1 MKKAK
6 RFLTGLLSAVLALSL
21 CAMPA
26 MAEGGT
32 ITSTIDTNRTG
43 SLTINKYEG
52 NEAKEDNLLD
62 GVTFTAYK
70 VADIVQSTTEAGTTD
85 VKMQPV
91 EALTN
96 IKPDIQITSETK
108 YDDIKDT
115 VEKALAKDA
124 DPKLV
129 AAGTAVTGESLDAS
143 GNKIK
148 GQAKFTNLGVGV
160 YLIVETDAPSQIV
173 NKTANFLVSIPMANE
188 DGTGWNYNIVANP
201 KNAAVYGGISL
212 KKYGKNYTPDGNSS
226 EAPLEGAKF
235 YLQRKEGDEWV
246 TVTAPTVSNGNGTV
260 DAETGL
266 LTTNRDGMINI
277 TDLAPGTYR
286 FIEYSA
292 PQGYIMD
299 GQAAYEFTI
308 NNNQTVTIDDAY
320 KDTLENTIK
329 VVNEKPS
336 MEKQVKTGVD
346 AENKDVYGKATDA
359 SVGDV
364 VTWKVTAAV
373 PSNVNKLAKYILT
386 DNMSEALT
394 WESETEANLTIETKP
409 NVELVKGTDY
419 TLTVPVNGTAGGTW
433 TIEFTTEGKDK
444 LAASKVTSIS
454 VTFNTKLNSNATVN
468 NKGNLN
474 DAGLTYSNGF
484 TSDDEKYPDQPEPK
498 DEVIKNEA
506 SVYTFGMNVEKV
518 DGKDSNVKLQGAEFD
533 LYLYNGS
540 ETNPTEAELK
550 NNGVKVGHYTTDE
563 NGKIHVSGLKNGTYY
578 LVETKAPTYS
588 VVENGETKTYSYNL
602 LKEPVKV
609 VVAVEYVVKE
619 TTTITTDENGNVTT
633 NKSVDSEKYVGG
645 ENNSG
650 NYKVIIKNNKGFNLP
665 TTGGFGTLLFSGI
678 GVLLVVAGVG
688 VLLSLKKKN
697 RA

>member
-6 RFLTGLLSAVLALSL
+6 RFLTGLLSAALALSL

-26 MAEGGT
+26 MAAEGDGT
-32 ITSTIDTNRTG
+32 ITSTINTAQKG

-52 NEAKEDNLLD
+52 DKEDKDKLLN

-70 VADIVQSTTEAGTTD
+70 VADIVQSPDATGTTTD

-91 EALTN
+91 EALTK
-96 IKPDIQITSETK
+96 IKSDIQITSETK

-115 VEKALAKDA
+115 VDAALAEDA
-124 DPKLV
+124 TPKLT
-129 AAGTAVTGESLDAS
+129 AFATATTGANGT
-143 GNKIK
+143 N
-148 GQAKFTNLGVGV
+148 GQAVFSGMPVGV

-173 NKTANFLVSIPMANE
+173 NKTANFLVSIPMVNANG
-188 DGTGWNYNIVANP
+188 DGWNYDIVANP

-212 KKYGKNYTPDGNSS
+212 KKYGKNYNPDGSS
-226 EAPLEGAKF
+226 TEAPLGGAKF
-235 YLQRKEGDEWV
+235 YLQRKEGNEWV

-266 LTTNRDGMINI
+266 LTTNNDGMINI

-308 NNNQTVTIDDAY
+308 NDNQTVTISDAY
-320 KDTLENTIK
+320 KDTLPDTIK

-386 DNMSEALT
+386 DTMSSALT
-394 WESETEANLTIETKP
+394 WESETEANLTIETNP
-409 NVELVKGTDY
+409 HVDLAEGTDY
-419 TLTVPVNGTAGGTW
+419 TLTVPEDGKEGGTW
-433 TIEFTTEGKDK
+433 TIEFTTAGKEK
-444 LAASKVTSIS
+444 LAANNVTSIS
-454 VTFNTKLNSNATVN
+454 VTFNTRLNKNATVN
-468 NKGNLN
+468 KEGNLN
-474 DAGLTYSNGF
+474 DASLTYSNGF
-484 TSDDEKYPDQPEPK
+484 KSNDEEYPTQPDPK

-506 SVYTFGMNVEKV
+506 SVYTFGMNIEKV
-518 DGKDSNVKLQGAEFD
+518 DGKDSRGKLQGAEFD

-550 NNGVKVGHYTTDE
+550 NNGVKVGHYTTDVYGE
-563 NGKIHVSGLKNGTYY
+563 IHVSGLKNGTYY
-578 LVETKAPTYS
+578 LVETKAPTYN

-609 VVAVEYVVKE
+609 VVNVQYEVDTK
-619 TTTITTDENGNVTT
+619 TTITTDANGNVTT
-633 NKSVDSEKYVGG
+633 NKIENKKYVGG
-645 ENNSG
+645 ENDSG

>member
-32 ITSTIDTNRTG
+32 ITSTIDTNKSG

-52 NEAKEDNLLD
+52 NEQNPDKLLD

-70 VADIVQSTTEAGTTD
+70 VADIVQSTEAGTTD

-91 EALTN
+91 EALTS

-108 YDDIKDT
+108 YDNIKDT
-115 VEKALAKDA
+115 VDAALAVDA
-124 DPKLV
+124 DPKL
-129 AAGTAVTGESLDAS
+129 TAFATATTGDN
-143 GNKIK
+143 GIK
-148 GQAKFTNLGVGV
+148 GQAVFSEMPVGV
-160 YLIVETDAPSQIV
+160 YLIVETGAPSQIV

-201 KNAAVYGGISL
+201 KNTAVYGGISL
-212 KKYGKNYTPDGNSS
+212 KKYGKNYNPDGSS
-226 EAPLEGAKF
+226 TEVPLEGAKF

-246 TVTAPTVSNGNGTV
+246 TVTAPTVSADNGSV
-260 DAETGL
+260 DASGL
-266 LTTNRDGMINI
+266 LTTSKQGMINI

-308 NNNQTVTIDDAY
+308 NDDQTVTISDAY
-320 KDTLENTIK
+320 KDTTLNDTIK

-346 AENKDVYGKATDA
+346 TYGKATDA

-386 DNMSEALT
+386 DTMSNALT
-394 WESETEANLTIETKP
+394 WESVEKANLTIETNP
-409 NVELVKGTDY
+409 NVELVKDTDY
-419 TLTVPVNGTAGGTW
+419 TLTVPADGAEGGTW
-433 TIEFTTEGKDK
+433 TIEFTPAGKDK
-444 LAASKVTSIS
+444 LAANKVTSIS
-454 VTFNTKLNSNATVN
+454 VTFNTKLNSKATVN

-484 TSDDEKYPDQPEPK
+484 KSTDEKYPDQPDPK

-506 SVYTFGMNVEKV
+506 SVYTFGMNIEKV
-518 DGKDSNVKLQGAEFD
+518 DGKDSRGKLQGAEFD

-540 ETNPTEAELK
+540 ETNPTEAELET
-550 NNGVKVGHYTTDE
+550 NGVKVGHYTTDVYGE
-563 NGKIHVSGLKNGTYY
+563 IHVSGLKNGTYY
-578 LVETKAPTYS
+578 LVETKAPTYN
-588 VVENGETKTYSYNL
+588 VEENGKTKTYSYNL

-609 VVAVEYVVKE
+609 VVTVEYEVKE
-619 TTTITTDENGNVTT
+619 TTTITTDANGNVTT
-633 NKSVDSEKYVGG
+633 NKIESKRYVGG
-645 ENNSG
+645 ENDSG

>member
-6 RFLTGLLSAVLALSL
+6 RFLTGLLSAALALSL

-52 NEAKEDNLLD
+52 NEQDPDKLLD

-91 EALTN
+91 EALTT
-96 IKPDIQITSETK
+96 IDPDIQITSETK
-108 YDDIKDT
+108 YDNIRDT
-115 VEKALAKDA
+115 VDAALADGA
-124 DPKLV
+124 DPKLT
-129 AAGTAVTGESLDAS
+129 AFATATTGDNGT
-143 GNKIK
+143 K
-148 GQAKFTNLGVGV
+148 GQAVFNEMPVGV

-212 KKYGKNYTPDGNSS
+212 KKYGKNYNPDGSS
-226 EAPLEGAKF
+226 TEAPLGGAKF
-235 YLQRKEGDEWV
+235 YLQRKEGNEWV

-266 LTTNRDGMINI
+266 LTTNNDGMINI

-308 NNNQTVTIDDAY
+308 NNDQTVTISDAY

-386 DNMSEALT
+386 DNMSKALT
-394 WESETEANLTIETKP
+394 WESVEKANLTIETNP
-409 NVELVKGTDY
+409 HVVLEDTDY
-419 TLTVPVNGTAGGTW
+419 TLTVPADGAEGGTW
-433 TIEFTTEGKDK
+433 TIEFTAAGKDK
-444 LAASKVTSIS
+444 LAANNVTSIS

-484 TSDDEKYPDQPEPK
+484 KSNDEKYPDQPEPK

-506 SVYTFGMNVEKV
+506 SVYTFGMNIEKV
-518 DGKDSNVKLQGAEFD
+518 DGKDSRGKLQGAEFD

-550 NNGVKVGHYTTDE
+550 NSGKLVGHYTTNE
-563 NGKIHVSGLKNGTYY
+563 YGEIHVSGLENGTYY
-578 LVETKAPTYS
+578 LVETKAPTYN

-609 VVAVEYVVKE
+609 VVAVEYEVKE

-633 NKSVDSEKYVGG
+633 NKIESKKYIGG
-645 ENNSG
+645 EDNSG

-697 RA
+697 RT

>member
-6 RFLTGLLSAVLALSL
+6 RFLTGLLSAALALSL

-26 MAEGGT
+26 MAADNGET
-32 ITSTIDTNRTG
+32 ITSTINTAQKG

-52 NEAKEDNLLD
+52 DKQDPEKLLD

-70 VADIVQSTTEAGTTD
+70 VADIVQSTEAGTTD

-91 EALTN
+91 EALTK
-96 IKPDIQITSETK
+96 IKSDIQITSETK

-115 VEKALAKDA
+115 VDAALAEDA
-124 DPKLV
+124 NPKL
-129 AAGTAVTGESLDAS
+129 TAFATATTGDN
-143 GNKIK
+143 GIT
-148 GQAKFTNLGVGV
+148 GQAVFSEMPVGV
-160 YLIVETDAPSQIV
+160 YLIVETGAPSQIV
-173 NKTANFLVSIPMANE
+173 NKTANFLVSIPMAKE
-188 DGTGWNYNIVANP
+188 DGTGWNYDIVANP

-212 KKYGKNYTPDGNSS
+212 KKYGKNYNPDGTFS
-226 EAPLEGAKF
+226 EVALSGATF
-235 YLQRKEGDEWV
+235 YLQRKEGDDWV
-246 TVTAPTVSNGNGTV
+246 TVTAPTVSDSNGSV
-260 DAETGL
+260 DASGL
-266 LTTNRDGMINI
+266 LTTSANGMINI

-299 GQAAYEFTI
+299 GQAAYVFTI
-308 NNNQTVTIDDAY
+308 NDNQTVTISDAY
-320 KDTLENTIK
+320 KDNTLPDTIK

-386 DNMSEALT
+386 DTMSKALT
-394 WESETEANLTIETKP
+394 WESVEKANLTIETNP
-409 NVELVKGTDY
+409 HVVLEDTDY
-419 TLTVPVNGTAGGTW
+419 TLTVPADGAEGGTW
-433 TIEFTTEGKDK
+433 TIEFTAAGKDK
-444 LAASKVTSIS
+444 LAANNVTSIS

-468 NKGNLN
+468 NTGNLN

-484 TSDDEKYPDQPEPK
+484 KSDDAKYPEQPEPK
-498 DEVIKNEA
+498 DEVIKNQA
-506 SVYTFGMNVEKV
+506 SVYTFGMKVEKV
-518 DGKDSNVKLQGAEFD
+518 DGKNSSIKLQGAEFD

-588 VVENGETKTYSYNL
+588 VTENGETKTYSYNL

-609 VVAVEYVVKE
+609 VVAVQYEVTT
-619 TTTITTDENGNVTT
+619 TTTITTGANGNVTT
-633 NKSVDSEKYVGG
+633 NKIVSEKYVGG
-645 ENNSG
+645 EDDSG

>member
-6 RFLTGLLSAVLALSL
+6 RFLTGLLSAALALSL

-26 MAEGGT
+26 MAADNGET
-32 ITSTIDTNRTG
+32 ITSTINTAQKG

-52 NEAKEDNLLD
+52 DKQDPEKLLD

-70 VADIVQSTTEAGTTD
+70 VADIVQSTEAGTTD

-91 EALTN
+91 EALTK
-96 IKPDIQITSETK
+96 IKSDIQITSETK

-115 VEKALAKDA
+115 VDAALAEDA
-124 DPKLV
+124 NPKL
-129 AAGTAVTGESLDAS
+129 TAFATATTGDN
-143 GNKIK
+143 GIT
-148 GQAKFTNLGVGV
+148 GQAVFSEMPVGV
-160 YLIVETDAPSQIV
+160 YLIVETGAPSQIV
-173 NKTANFLVSIPMANE
+173 NKTANFLVSIPMAKE
-188 DGTGWNYNIVANP
+188 DGTGWNYDIVANP

-212 KKYGKNYTPDGNSS
+212 KKYGKNYNPDGTFS
-226 EAPLEGAKF
+226 EVALSGATF
-235 YLQRKEGDEWV
+235 YLQRKEGDDWV
-246 TVTAPTVSNGNGTV
+246 TVTAPTVSDSNGSV
-260 DAETGL
+260 DASGL
-266 LTTNRDGMINI
+266 LTTSANGMINI

-299 GQAAYEFTI
+299 GQAAYVFTI
-308 NNNQTVTIDDAY
+308 NDNQTVTISDAY
-320 KDTLENTIK
+320 KDNTLPDTIK

-386 DNMSEALT
+386 DTMSKALT
-394 WESETEANLTIETKP
+394 WESVEKANLTIETNP
-409 NVELVKGTDY
+409 HVVLEDTDY
-419 TLTVPVNGTAGGTW
+419 TLTVPADGAEGGTW
-433 TIEFTTEGKDK
+433 TIEFTAAGKDK
-444 LAASKVTSIS
+444 LAANNVTSIS

-468 NKGNLN
+468 NTGNLN

-484 TSDDEKYPDQPEPK
+484 KSDDAKYPEQPEPK
-498 DEVIKNEA
+498 DEVIKNQA
-506 SVYTFGMNVEKV
+506 SVYTFGMKVEKV
-518 DGKDSNVKLQGAEFD
+518 DGKNSSIKLQGAEFD

-588 VVENGETKTYSYNL
+588 VTENGETKTYSYNL

-609 VVAVEYVVKE
+609 VVAVQYEVTT
-619 TTTITTDENGNVTT
+619 TTTITTGANGNVTT
-633 NKSVDSEKYVGG
+633 NKIVSEKYVGG
-645 ENNSG
+645 EDDSG
-650 NYKVIIKNNKGFNLP
+650 NYKVIIKNNKGFDLP

-697 RA
+697 RT

>member
-6 RFLTGLLSAVLALSL
+6 RFLTGLLSAALALSL

-52 NEAKEDNLLD
+52 DKAEEDKLLD

-70 VADIVQSTTEAGTTD
+70 VADIVQPTEAGTTD

-91 EALTN
+91 EALTT
-96 IKPDIQITSETK
+96 IDPDIKITSGTK

-115 VEKALAKDA
+115 VDAALADNA
-124 DPKLV
+124 DPKL
-129 AAGTAVTGESLDAS
+129 TAFATATTGANDV
-143 GNKIK
+143 K
-148 GQAKFTNLGVGV
+148 GQAVFSEMPVGV
-160 YLIVETDAPSQIV
+160 YLIVETGAPSQIV
-173 NKTANFLVSIPMANE
+173 NKTANFLVSIPMVNANG
-188 DGTGWNYNIVANP
+188 DGWNYDIVANP

-212 KKYGKNYTPDGNSS
+212 KKYGKNYNPDGSS
-226 EAPLEGAKF
+226 TEAPLGGAKF
-235 YLQRKEGDEWV
+235 YLQRKEGNEWV

-266 LTTNRDGMINI
+266 LTTNNDGMINI

-308 NNNQTVTIDDAY
+308 ENDKRVTINDAY
-320 KDTLENTIK
+320 KDDTLKDTIK

-386 DNMSEALT
+386 DNMSKALT
-394 WESETEANLTIETKP
+394 WESVEKANLTIETNP
-409 NVELVKGTDY
+409 HVDLVENTDY
-419 TLTVPVNGTAGGTW
+419 TLTVPAKGAEGGTW
-433 TIEFTTEGKDK
+433 TIEFTTAGKDK
-444 LAASKVTSIS
+444 LATNNVTSIS

-484 TSDDEKYPDQPEPK
+484 NSTDDKYPDQPEPK

-506 SVYTFGMNVEKV
+506 SVYTFGMNIEKV
-518 DGKDSNVKLQGAEFD
+518 DGKDSRGKLQGAEFD

-550 NNGVKVGHYTTDE
+550 NNGVKVGHYTTDVYGE
-563 NGKIHVSGLKNGTYY
+563 IHVSGLKNGTYY
-578 LVETKAPTYS
+578 LVETKAPTYN

-609 VVAVEYVVKE
+609 DVAVQYEVI
-619 TTTITTDENGNVTT
+619 TTTTTTTDENGNVTT
-633 NKSVDSEKYVGG
+633 NKIESKKYLGG

>member
-6 RFLTGLLSAVLALSL
+6 RFLTGLLSAALALSL

-32 ITSTIDTNRTG
+32 ITSTIDMNRTG

-52 NEAKEDNLLD
+52 DKAEEDKLLD

-70 VADIVQSTTEAGTTD
+70 VADIVQPTEAGTTD

-96 IKPDIQITSETK
+96 IKSDIQITSGTK
-108 YDDIKDT
+108 YDDNKDT
-115 VEKALAKDA
+115 VDAALADNA
-124 DPKLV
+124 DPKL
-129 AAGTAVTGESLDAS
+129 TAFATATTGANDV
-143 GNKIK
+143 K
-148 GQAKFTNLGVGV
+148 GQAVFSEMPVGV

-173 NKTANFLVSIPMANE
+173 NKTANFLVSIPMTNK
-188 DGTGWNYNIVANP
+188 DGTGWDYDIKVYP

-212 KKYGKNYTPDGNSS
+212 KKYGKNYNADGTSTEVALS
-226 EAPLEGAKF
+226 GATF
-235 YLQRKEGDEWV
+235 YLQRKDGDNWV

-260 DAETGL
+260 DKNGL
-266 LTTNRDGMINI
+266 LTTNADGMINI
-277 TDLAPGTYR
+277 KDLAPGTYR

-329 VVNEKPS
+329 VVNEKPNV
-336 MEKQVKTGVD
+336 EKQVKTGVD
-346 AENKDVYGKATDA
+346 AYGKATDA

-386 DNMSEALT
+386 DNMSKALT
-394 WESETEANLTIETKP
+394 WESEAKANLTIATNP
-409 NVELVKGTDY
+409 NVDLVKGTDY
-419 TLTVPVNGTAGGTW
+419 TLTVPVDGTEGGTW
-433 TIEFTTEGKDK
+433 TIEFTTAGKEK
-444 LAASKVTSIS
+444 LAANNVTSIS
-454 VTFNTKLNSNATVN
+454 VTFNTKLNDKATVN
-468 NKGNLN
+468 KTGNLN

-484 TSDDEKYPDQPEPK
+484 KSDKEGYPEQPEPK

-506 SVYTFGMNVEKV
+506 SVYTFGMNIEKV
-518 DGKDSNVKLQGAEFD
+518 DGKDSSVKLPGAEFD

-550 NNGVKVGHYTTDE
+550 NNGVKVGHYTTGDTGE
-563 NGKIHVSGLKNGTYY
+563 INVSGLKNGTYY
-578 LVETKAPTYS
+578 LVETKAPTYN

-609 VVAVEYVVKE
+609 VVAVEYEVTT

-633 NKSVDSEKYVGG
+633 NKIESKKYLGG

>member
-6 RFLTGLLSAVLALSL
+6 RFLTGLLSAALALSL

-52 NEAKEDNLLD
+52 DKAEDDKLLD

-70 VADIVQSTTEAGTTD
+70 VADIMQSTVAGTTD

-129 AAGTAVTGESLDAS
+129 VAGTAVTGESLDAS

-173 NKTANFLVSIPMANE
+173 NKTANFLVSIPMANA
-188 DGTGWNYNIVANP
+188 DGTGWNYDIVANP

-308 NNNQTVTIDDAY
+308 NNDQTVTISDAY

-346 AENKDVYGKATDA
+346 AYGKATDA

-386 DNMSEALT
+386 DTMSSALT
-394 WESETEANLTIETKP
+394 WESKEKANLTIETNP
-409 NVELVKGTDY
+409 NVVLEDTDY
-419 TLTVPVNGTAGGTW
+419 TLTVPADGAEGGTW
-433 TIEFTTEGKDK
+433 TIEFTTAGKDK
-444 LAASKVTSIS
+444 LAANKVTSIS

-484 TSDDEKYPDQPEPK
+484 KSTDDKYPTQPDPK

-506 SVYTFGMNVEKV
+506 SVYTFGMNIEKV
-518 DGKDSNVKLQGAEFD
+518 DGKDSRGKLQGAEFD

-550 NNGVKVGHYTTDE
+550 TNGVKVGHYTTNE
-563 NGKIHVSGLKNGTYY
+563 YGEIHVSGLKNGTYY
-578 LVETKAPTYS
+578 LVETKAPTYN

-609 VVAVEYVVKE
+609 VVAVEYEVTT
-619 TTTITTDENGNVTT
+619 TTTITTDPNGNVTT
-633 NKSVDSEKYVGG
+633 NKIESKKYLGG
-645 ENNSG
+645 ENDSG

>member
-6 RFLTGLLSAVLALSL
+6 HFLTGLLSAALALSL

-32 ITSTIDTNRTG
+32 ITSTIDMNRTG

-52 NEAKEDNLLD
+52 DKAEEDKLLD

-70 VADIVQSTTEAGTTD
+70 VADIVQPTEAGTTG
-85 VKMQPV
+85 VEMQPV
-91 EALTN
+91 EALTAIDSN
-96 IKPDIQITSETK
+96 IKITSETK
-108 YDDIKDT
+108 YGDIEKT
-115 VEKALAKDA
+115 VEKALADDA
-124 DPKLV
+124 NPKLT
-129 AAGTAVTGESLDAS
+129 AFASATTGKNGT
-143 GNKIK
+143 K
-148 GQAKFTNLGVGV
+148 GQAVFSKMPVGV

-173 NKTANFLVSIPMANE
+173 NKTANFLVSIPMANA
-188 DGTGWNYNIVANP
+188 DGTGWNYDIVANP
-201 KNAAVYGGISL
+201 KNAAVYGGINL
-212 KKYGKNYTPDGNSS
+212 KKYGKNYNPDGTSTEVALS
-226 EAPLEGAKF
+226 GAKF
-235 YLQRKEGDEWV
+235 YLQRKNGDKWE
-246 TVTAPTVSNGNGTV
+246 TVTAPTVSNGNGSV
-260 DAETGL
+260 DESGL
-266 LTTNRDGMINI
+266 LTTSDSGMINI

-286 FIEYSA
+286 FIEHSA

-308 NNNQTVTIDDAY
+308 NNDQTVTIGDAY

-346 AENKDVYGKATDA
+346 AYGKATDA

-386 DNMSEALT
+386 DNMSKALT
-394 WESETEANLTIETKP
+394 WESEAKANLTIATNP
-409 NVELVKGTDY
+409 NVDLVKGTDY
-419 TLTVPVNGTAGGTW
+419 TLTVPVDGTEGGTW
-433 TIEFTTEGKDK
+433 TIEFTTAGKNK

-454 VTFNTKLNSNATVN
+454 VTFNTRLNKNATVN

-474 DAGLTYSNGF
+474 DASLTYSNGF
-484 TSDDEKYPDQPEPK
+484 KSDKEGYPAQPDPK
-498 DEVIKNEA
+498 DEVIKDEA
-506 SVYTFGMNVEKV
+506 SVYTFGMNVVKV
-518 DGKDSNVKLQGAEFD
+518 DGKDSSIKLQGAEFD
-533 LYLYNGS
+533 LYLYKGS
-540 ETNPTEAELK
+540 EENPTEADLK
-550 NNGVKVGHYTTDE
+550 NPDKAVKVGHFTTKE
-563 NGKIHVSGLKNGTYY
+563 NGEINVSGLKNGTYY
-578 LVETKAPTYS
+578 LVETKAPTYN

-609 VVAVEYVVKE
+609 VVAVEYEVTT

-633 NKSVDSEKYVGG
+633 NKIESKKYLGG

>member
-6 RFLTGLLSAVLALSL
+6 RFLTGLLSAALALSL

-26 MAEGGT
+26 MAADNGET
-32 ITSTIDTNRTG
+32 ITSTINTAQKG

-52 NEAKEDNLLD
+52 DKQDPEKLLD

-70 VADIVQSTTEAGTTD
+70 VADIVQSTEAGTTD

-91 EALTN
+91 EALTK
-96 IKPDIQITSETK
+96 IKSDIQITSETK

-115 VEKALAKDA
+115 VDAALAEDA
-124 DPKLV
+124 NPKL
-129 AAGTAVTGESLDAS
+129 TAFATATTGDN
-143 GNKIK
+143 GIT
-148 GQAKFTNLGVGV
+148 GQAVFSEMPVGV
-160 YLIVETDAPSQIV
+160 YLIVETGAPSQIV
-173 NKTANFLVSIPMANE
+173 NKTANFLVSIPMAKE
-188 DGTGWNYNIVANP
+188 DGTGWNYDIVANP

-212 KKYGKNYTPDGNSS
+212 KKYGKNYNPDGSS
-226 EAPLEGAKF
+226 TEAPLGGAKF
-235 YLQRKEGDEWV
+235 YLQRKEGNEWV

-266 LTTNRDGMINI
+266 LTTNNDGMINI

-286 FIEYSA
+286 FIEHSA

-308 NNNQTVTIDDAY
+308 NNDQTVTISDAY
-320 KDTLENTIK
+320 KDTLANTIK
-329 VVNEKPS
+329 VVNEKPN

-386 DNMSEALT
+386 DNMSNALT
-394 WESETEANLTIETKP
+394 WESETEANLTIETNP
-409 NVELVKGTDY
+409 NVKLEKGTDY
-419 TLTVPVNGTAGGTW
+419 TLTVPADGTEGGTW
-433 TIEFTTEGKDK
+433 TIEFTTAGKEK
-444 LAASKVTSIS
+444 LAANKVTSIS
-454 VTFNTKLNSNATVN
+454 VTFNTTLNKNATVN

-474 DAGLTYSNGF
+474 DASLTYSNGF
-484 TSDDEKYPDQPEPK
+484 KSNDEEYPTQPDPK

-506 SVYTFGMNVEKV
+506 SVYTFGMNIEKV
-518 DGKDSNVKLQGAEFD
+518 DGKDSRGKLQGAEFD

-550 NNGVKVGHYTTDE
+550 NNGVKVGHYTTDVYGE
-563 NGKIHVSGLKNGTYY
+563 IHVSGLKNGTYY
-578 LVETKAPTYS
+578 LVETKAPTYN

-609 VVAVEYVVKE
+609 DVAVQYEVIT

-633 NKSVDSEKYVGG
+633 NKIESKKYLGG

-697 RA
+697 RT

>member
-6 RFLTGLLSAVLALSL
+6 RFLTGLLSAALALSL

-52 NEAKEDNLLD
+52 NAVDEDKLLD

-70 VADIVQSTTEAGTTD
+70 VANIVQSTEAGTTD

-91 EALTN
+91 EALTS

-108 YDDIKDT
+108 YDEIQDT
-115 VEKALAKDA
+115 VEQALADDA
-124 DPKLV
+124 DPKLT
-129 AAGTAVTGESLDAS
+129 AFATATTGANGT
-143 GNKIK
+143 K
-148 GQAKFTNLGVGV
+148 GQAVFSGMPVGV

-212 KKYGKNYTPDGNSS
+212 KKYGKNYNPDGSYT
-226 EAPLEGAKF
+226 EAPLGGAKF
-235 YLQRKEGDEWV
+235 YLQRKEGNEWV

-266 LTTNRDGMINI
+266 LTTNNDGMINI

-286 FIEYSA
+286 FIEHSA

-308 NNNQTVTIDDAY
+308 NNNQTVTINEAY
-320 KDTLENTIK
+320 KDDKLKDTIK
-329 VVNEKPS
+329 VVNEKPN

-346 AENKDVYGKATDA
+346 AYGKATDA

-386 DNMSEALT
+386 DNMSNALT
-394 WESETEANLTIETKP
+394 WESETEAKLTIETNP
-409 NVELVKGTDY
+409 DVELVKDTDY
-419 TLTVPVNGTAGGTW
+419 TLTVPKDGTEGGTW
-433 TIEFTTEGKDK
+433 TIEFTTAGKEK
-444 LAASKVTSIS
+444 LAANKVISIS
-454 VTFNTKLNSNATVN
+454 VTFNTKLNKNATVN
-468 NKGNLN
+468 DKGNLN

-484 TSDDEKYPDQPEPK
+484 KSNDEGYPTQPDPK

-506 SVYTFGMNVEKV
+506 SVYTFGMNIEKV
-518 DGKDSNVKLQGAEFD
+518 DGKDSRGKLQGAEFD

-550 NNGVKVGHYTTDE
+550 KNGVKVGHYTTDVYGE
-563 NGKIHVSGLKNGTYY
+563 IHVSGLKNGTYY
-578 LVETKAPTYS
+578 LVETKAPTYN

-609 VVAVEYVVKE
+609 VVAVEYEVKE
-619 TTTITTDENGNVTT
+619 TTTITTDPNGNVTT
-633 NKSVDSEKYVGG
+633 NKIESKKYLGG

>member
-6 RFLTGLLSAVLALSL
+6 RFLTGLLSAALALSL

-26 MAEGGT
+26 MAAEGGT

-52 NEAKEDNLLD
+52 DTAEDDKLLD

-70 VADIVQSTTEAGTTD
+70 VANIVQSTVAGTTD
-85 VKMQPV
+85 VKMEPV

-108 YDDIKDT
+108 YDEIKNT
-115 VEKALAKDA
+115 VEKALADGA
-124 DPKLV
+124 DPKLT
-129 AAGTAVTGESLDAS
+129 AFATATTGDNGT
-143 GNKIK
+143 K
-148 GQAKFTNLGVGV
+148 GQAVFSGMPVGV
-160 YLIVETDAPSQIV
+160 YLIVETGAPSQIV
-173 NKTANFLVSIPMANE
+173 NKTANFLVSIPMANA
-188 DGTGWNYNIVANP
+188 DGTGWNYDIVANP

-212 KKYGKNYTPDGNSS
+212 KKYGKNYNPDGSS
-226 EAPLEGAKF
+226 TEVPLEGAQF
-235 YLQRKEGDEWV
+235 YLQRKEGDKWE
-246 TVTAPTVSNGNGTV
+246 TVTAPTVSADNGSV
-260 DAETGL
+260 DAKTGL
-266 LTTNRDGMINI
+266 LTTSKQGMINI

-308 NNNQTVTIDDAY
+308 NDDQTVTISDAY
-320 KDTLENTIK
+320 KDTTLKDTIK

-346 AENKDVYGKATDA
+346 TYGKATDA

-386 DNMSEALT
+386 DTMSEALT
-394 WESETEANLTIETKP
+394 WESVEKANLTIETNP
-409 NVELVKGTDY
+409 HVDLVKDTDY
-419 TLTVPVNGTAGGTW
+419 TLTVPKDGAEGGTW
-433 TIEFTTEGKDK
+433 TIEFTTAGKDK
-444 LAASKVTSIS
+444 LAANKVTSIS

-484 TSDDEKYPDQPEPK
+484 KSTDEKYPDQPEPK

-506 SVYTFGMNVEKV
+506 SVYTFGMNIEKV
-518 DGKDSNVKLQGAEFD
+518 DGKDSRGKLQGAEFD

-550 NNGVKVGHYTTDE
+550 NNGKLVGHYTTDV
-563 NGKIHVSGLKNGTYY
+563 NGQIHVSGLENGTYY
-578 LVETKAPTYS
+578 LVETKAPTYI
-588 VVENGETKTYSYNL
+588 VKENGVTKTYSYNL

-609 VVAVEYVVKE
+609 DVAVEYVVKE
-619 TTTITTDENGNVTT
+619 TTTITTDAHGNVTT
-633 NKSVDSEKYVGG
+633 NKKIESEKYVGG
-645 ENNSG
+645 ENDSG
-650 NYKVIIKNNKGFNLP
+650 NYKVIVKNNKGFDLP

>member
-6 RFLTGLLSAVLALSL
+6 RFLTGLLSAALALSL

-52 NEAKEDNLLD
+52 EKAEDDKLLD

-70 VADIVQSTTEAGTTD
+70 VADIVQSTVAGTTD
-85 VKMQPV
+85 VKMEPV

-108 YDDIKDT
+108 YDEIKNT
-115 VEKALAKDA
+115 VEKALAEDA
-124 DPKLV
+124 DPKLT
-129 AAGTAVTGESLDAS
+129 AFATATTGDNGT
-143 GNKIK
+143 K
-148 GQAKFTNLGVGV
+148 GQAVFSGMPVGV
-160 YLIVETDAPSQIV
+160 YLIVETGAPSQIV
-173 NKTANFLVSIPMANE
+173 NKTANFLVSIPMANA
-188 DGTGWNYNIVANP
+188 DGTGWNYDIVANP

-212 KKYGKNYTPDGNSS
+212 KKYGKNYNPDGSS
-226 EAPLEGAKF
+226 TEVPLEGAQF
-235 YLQRKEGDEWV
+235 YLQRKKGDEWV
-246 TVTAPTVSNGNGTV
+246 TVTAPTVSADNGSV
-260 DAETGL
+260 DAKTGL
-266 LTTNRDGMINI
+266 LTTSKQGMINI

-308 NNNQTVTIDDAY
+308 NDDQTVTISDAY
-320 KDTLENTIK
+320 KDTTLKDTIK

-346 AENKDVYGKATDA
+346 TYGKATDA

-373 PSNVNKLAKYILT
+373 PSNVNKLTKYILT

-394 WESETEANLTIETKP
+394 WESETEANLTIETNP
-409 NVELVKGTDY
+409 HVDLVKDTDY
-419 TLTVPVNGTAGGTW
+419 TLTVPKNGTEGGTW
-433 TIEFTTEGKDK
+433 TIEFTTAGKDK
-444 LAASKVTSIS
+444 LAANHVTSIS
-454 VTFNTKLNSNATVN
+454 VTFNTKLNSKATVN

-484 TSDDEKYPDQPEPK
+484 KSNDEKYPDQPEPK

-506 SVYTFGMNVEKV
+506 SVYTFGMNIEKV
-518 DGKDSNVKLQGAEFD
+518 DGKDSRGKLQGAEFD

-550 NNGVKVGHYTTDE
+550 DNGVKVGHYTTNE
-563 NGKIHVSGLKNGTYY
+563 YGEIHVSGLKNGTYY
-578 LVETKAPTYS
+578 LVETKAPTYN
-588 VVENGETKTYSYNL
+588 VVENGVTKTYSYNL

-609 VVAVEYVVKE
+609 DVAVEYVVKE
-619 TTTITTDENGNVTT
+619 TTTITTDEHGNVTT
-633 NKSVDSEKYVGG
+633 NKKIESEKYVGG
-645 ENNSG
+645 ENDSG
-650 NYKVIIKNNKGFNLP
+650 NYKVIVKNNKGFDLP

>member
-6 RFLTGLLSAVLALSL
+6 RFLTGLLSAALALSL

-26 MAEGGT
+26 MAADNGET
-32 ITSTIDTNRTG
+32 ITSTINTAQKG

-52 NEAKEDNLLD
+52 DKQDPEKLLD

-70 VADIVQSTTEAGTTD
+70 VADIVQSTEAGTTD

-91 EALTN
+91 EALTK
-96 IKPDIQITSETK
+96 IKSDIQITSETK

-115 VEKALAKDA
+115 VDAALAEDA
-124 DPKLV
+124 NPKL
-129 AAGTAVTGESLDAS
+129 TAFATATTGDN
-143 GNKIK
+143 GIT
-148 GQAKFTNLGVGV
+148 GQAVFSEMPVGV
-160 YLIVETDAPSQIV
+160 YLIVETGAPSQIV
-173 NKTANFLVSIPMANE
+173 NKTANFLVSIPMAKE
-188 DGTGWNYNIVANP
+188 DGTGWNYDIVANP

-212 KKYGKNYTPDGNSS
+212 KKYGKNYNPDGSS
-226 EAPLEGAKF
+226 TEAPLGGAKF
-235 YLQRKEGDEWV
+235 YLQRKEGNEWV

-266 LTTNRDGMINI
+266 LTTNNDGMINI

-286 FIEYSA
+286 FIEHSA

-308 NNNQTVTIDDAY
+308 NNDQTVTISDAY
-320 KDTLENTIK
+320 KDTLANTIK
-329 VVNEKPS
+329 VVNEKPN

-578 LVETKAPTYS
+578 LVETKAPTYN

-609 VVAVEYVVKE
+609 VVAVEYEVTT
-619 TTTITTDENGNVTT
+619 TTTITTDPNGNVTT
-633 NKSVDSEKYVGG
+633 NKIESKKYLGG
-645 ENNSG
+645 ENDSG

>member
-6 RFLTGLLSAVLALSL
+6 RFLTGLLSAALALSL

-26 MAEGGT
+26 MAAEGGT

-52 NEAKEDNLLD
+52 DKAEDDKLLD

-70 VADIVQSTTEAGTTD
+70 VANIVQSTVAGTTD
-85 VKMQPV
+85 VKMEPV
-91 EALTN
+91 AALTN

-108 YDDIKDT
+108 YDEIKNT
-115 VEKALAKDA
+115 VEKALADDA
-124 DPKLV
+124 EPKLV

-143 GNKIK
+143 GKKIK

-173 NKTANFLVSIPMANE
+173 NKTANFLVSIPMANA
-188 DGTGWNYNIVANP
+188 DGTGWNYDIVANP

-212 KKYGKNYTPDGNSS
+212 KKYGKNYNPDGSS
-226 EAPLEGAKF
+226 TEVPLEGAKF
-235 YLQRKEGDEWV
+235 YLQRKEGDKWV
-246 TVTAPTVSNGNGTV
+246 TVTAPTVSADNGSV
-260 DAETGL
+260 DAKTGL
-266 LTTNRDGMINI
+266 LTTSKQGMINI

-286 FIEYSA
+286 FIEYCA

-308 NNNQTVTIDDAY
+308 NDDQTVTISDAY
-320 KDTLENTIK
+320 KDTTLKDTIK

-346 AENKDVYGKATDA
+346 TYGKATDA

-373 PSNVNKLAKYILT
+373 PSNVNKLEKYILT
-386 DNMSEALT
+386 DNMSKALT
-394 WESETEANLTIETKP
+394 WESVEKANLTIET
-409 NVELVKGTDY
+409 NQHVDLVKDTDY
-419 TLTVPVNGTAGGTW
+419 TLTVPANDTEGGTW
-433 TIEFTTEGKDK
+433 TIEFTTAGKDK
-444 LAASKVTSIS
+444 LEANNVTSIS

-484 TSDDEKYPDQPEPK
+484 KSTDDKYPDQPEPK

-506 SVYTFGMNVEKV
+506 SVYTFGMNIEKV
-518 DGKDSNVKLQGAEFD
+518 DGKDSRGKLQGAEFD

-540 ETNPTEAELK
+540 ETNPTEAELET
-550 NNGVKVGHYTTDE
+550 NGVKVGHYTTDVYGE
-563 NGKIHVSGLKNGTYY
+563 IHVSGLKNGTYY
-578 LVETKAPTYS
+578 LVETKAPTYI
-588 VVENGETKTYSYNL
+588 VKENGVTKTYSYNL

-609 VVAVEYVVKE
+609 DVAVEYVVKE
-619 TTTITTDENGNVTT
+619 TTTISKDEHGNVTT
-633 NKSVDSEKYVGG
+633 NKKIESEKYVGG
-645 ENNSG
+645 ENDSG
-650 NYKVIIKNNKGFNLP
+650 NYKVIVKNNKGFDLP

>member
-6 RFLTGLLSAVLALSL
+6 RFLTGLLSAALALSL

-26 MAEGGT
+26 MAAEGSGT
-32 ITSTIDTNRTG
+32 ITSTINTAQKG

-173 NKTANFLVSIPMANE
+173 NKTANFLVSIPMANA
-188 DGTGWNYNIVANP
+188 DGTGWNYDIVANP

-308 NNNQTVTIDDAY
+308 NNDQTVTISDAY

-346 AENKDVYGKATDA
+346 AYGKATDA

-386 DNMSEALT
+386 DTMSSALT
-394 WESETEANLTIETKP
+394 WESETEANLTIEP
-409 NVELVKGTDY
+409 NQNVALVKDTDY
-419 TLTVPVNGTAGGTW
+419 KLTVPADDTKGGTW
-433 TIEFTTEGKDK
+433 TIEFTAAGKEK
-444 LAASKVTSIS
+444 LAANNVTSIS
-454 VTFNTKLNSNATVN
+454 VTFNTTLNKNAEVN
-468 NKGNLN
+468 KTGNLN
-474 DAGLTYSNGF
+474 DASLTYSNGF
-484 TSDDEKYPDQPEPK
+484 KSNDEEYPTQPDPK

-506 SVYTFGMNVEKV
+506 SVYTFGMNIEKV
-518 DGKDSNVKLQGAEFD
+518 DGKDSRGKLQGAEFD

-550 NNGVKVGHYTTDE
+550 TNGVKVGHYTTNE
-563 NGKIHVSGLKNGTYY
+563 YGEIHVSGLKNGTYY
-578 LVETKAPTYS
+578 LVETKAPTYT
-588 VVENGETKTYSYNL
+588 VEGKTYSYNL

-609 VVAVEYVVKE
+609 VVAVEYEVKE

-633 NKSVDSEKYVGG
+633 NKIESKKYVGG

>member
-1 MKKAK
+1 MKKVK
-6 RFLTGLLSAVLALSL
+6 RFLTGLLSAALALSL

-26 MAEGGT
+26 MAADNGET
-32 ITSTIDTNRTG
+32 ITSTINTAQKG

-52 NEAKEDNLLD
+52 DKQDPEKLLD

-70 VADIVQSTTEAGTTD
+70 VADIVQSTEAGTTD

-91 EALTN
+91 EALTK
-96 IKPDIQITSETK
+96 IKSDIQITSETK

-115 VEKALAKDA
+115 VDAALAEDA
-124 DPKLV
+124 NPKL
-129 AAGTAVTGESLDAS
+129 TAFATATTGDN
-143 GNKIK
+143 GIT
-148 GQAKFTNLGVGV
+148 GQAVFSEMPVGV
-160 YLIVETDAPSQIV
+160 YLIVETGAPSQIV
-173 NKTANFLVSIPMANE
+173 NKTANFLVSIPMAKE
-188 DGTGWNYNIVANP
+188 DGTGWNYDIVANP

-212 KKYGKNYTPDGNSS
+212 KKYGKNYNPDGSS
-226 EAPLEGAKF
+226 TEAPLGGAKF
-235 YLQRKEGDEWV
+235 YLQRKEGNEWV

-266 LTTNRDGMINI
+266 LTTNNDGMINI

-286 FIEYSA
+286 FIEHSA

-308 NNNQTVTIDDAY
+308 NNDQTVTISDAY
-320 KDTLENTIK
+320 KDTLANTIK
-329 VVNEKPS
+329 VVNEKPN

-386 DNMSEALT
+386 DNMSNALT
-394 WESETEANLTIETKP
+394 WESETEANLTIETNP
-409 NVELVKGTDY
+409 NVKLEKGTDY
-419 TLTVPVNGTAGGTW
+419 TLTVPADGTEGGTW
-433 TIEFTTEGKDK
+433 TIEFTTAGKEK
-444 LAASKVTSIS
+444 LAANKVTSIS
-454 VTFNTKLNSNATVN
+454 VTFNTTLNKNATVN
-468 NKGNLN
+468 NTGNLN

-484 TSDDEKYPDQPEPK
+484 KSDDAKYPEQPEPK
-498 DEVIKNEA
+498 DEVIKNQA
-506 SVYTFGMNVEKV
+506 SVYTFGMKVEKV
-518 DGKDSNVKLQGAEFD
+518 DGKNSSIKLQGAEFD

-550 NNGVKVGHYTTDE
+550 NNGVKVGNYTTDE

-588 VVENGETKTYSYNL
+588 VTENGETKTYSYNL

-609 VVAVEYVVKE
+609 VVAVQYEVTT

-633 NKSVDSEKYVGG
+633 NKIVSEKYVGG
-645 ENNSG
+645 EDDSG

>member
-26 MAEGGT
+26 MANAT
-32 ITSTIDTNRTG
+32 LPPTTIDTTKKG
-43 SLTINKYEG
+43 SLTIYKFEG
-52 NEAKEDNLLD
+52 NEATEDKLLD
-62 GVTFTAYK
+62 GVTFTAYQ
-70 VADIVQSTTEAGTTD
+70 VADIVQPTDNATGTTG
-85 VKMQPV
+85 VEMQPV
-91 EALTN
+91 KALTT
-96 IKPDIQITSETK
+96 IDPDIKITSETK
-108 YDDIKDT
+108 YEDIKDT
-115 VEKALAKDA
+115 VDAALAENA
-124 DPKLV
+124 NPKLT
-129 AAGTAVTGESLDAS
+129 AFATATTGDNGT
-143 GNKIK
+143 K
-148 GQAKFTNLGVGV
+148 GQAVFSEMPVGV

-173 NKTANFLVSIPMANE
+173 NKTANFLVSIPMVNE
-188 DGTGWNYNIVANP
+188 NGKSWDYDIKVYP

-212 KKYGKNYTPDGNSS
+212 KKYGKNYNADGTSTEVALS
-226 EAPLEGAKF
+226 GAKF
-235 YLQRKEGDEWV
+235 YLQRKDGNNWV

-260 DAETGL
+260 DENGL
-266 LTTNRDGMINI
+266 LTTNADGMINI

-299 GQAAYEFTI
+299 GKAAYEFTI

-329 VVNEKPS
+329 VVNEKPNV
-336 MEKQVKTGVD
+336 EKQVKTGVD
-346 AENKDVYGKATDA
+346 DNNKDAYGKATDA

-373 PSNVNKLAKYILT
+373 PSNVDKLAKYSLT
-386 DNMSEALT
+386 DTMSKALT
-394 WESETEANLTIETKP
+394 WESETEANLTIATNP
-409 NVELVKGTDY
+409 NVALEDTDY
-419 TLTVPVNGTAGGTW
+419 ILTVPKDGTEGGTW
-433 TIEFTTEGKDK
+433 TIEFTTAGKEK
-444 LAASKVTSIS
+444 LATNKVTSIS
-454 VTFNTKLNSNATVN
+454 VTFNTTLNDNATVN
-468 NKGNLN
+468 KTGNLN
-474 DAGLTYSNGF
+474 DASLTYSNGF
-484 TSDDEKYPDQPEPK
+484 KSNDEEYPTQPDPK

-518 DGKDSNVKLQGAEFD
+518 DGKDSSIKLQGAEFN

-540 ETNPTEAELK
+540 ETNPTEAELAK
-550 NNGVKVGHYTTDE
+550 NGVFVGHYTTGE
-563 NGKIHVSGLKNGTYY
+563 NGEIHVNGLKNGTYY
-578 LVETKAPTYS
+578 LVETKAPTYN

-609 VVAVEYVVKE
+609 VVNVQYEVTTK
-619 TTTITTDENGNVTT
+619 TTIKTDANGNVTT
-633 NKSVDSEKYVGG
+633 NKIESKKYVGG
-645 ENNSG
+645 ENDSG

-697 RA
+697 RT

>member
-6 RFLTGLLSAVLALSL
+6 RFLTGLLSAALALSL

-26 MAEGGT
+26 MANAMLPP
-32 ITSTIDTNRTG
+32 STIETDREG
-43 SLTINKYEG
+43 SLTIYKFEG
-52 NEAKEDNLLD
+52 NEAKEDKLLD
-62 GVTFTAYK
+62 GVTFTAYQ
-70 VADIVQSTTEAGTTD
+70 VADIEQPTDPTTGTTGVEMKP
-85 VKMQPV
+85 VK
-91 EALTN
+91 ALTD
-96 IKPDIQITSETK
+96 IDPDIKITSETK
-108 YDDIKDT
+108 YTDIKET
-115 VEKALAKDA
+115 VDAALAN
-124 DPKLV
+124 
-129 AAGTAVTGESLDAS
+129 GTLTAFNTATTGEN
-143 GNKIK
+143 GTK
-148 GQAKFTNLGVGV
+148 GEAKFEKMPVGV

-173 NKTANFLVSIPMANE
+173 NKTANFLVSIPMVNE
-188 DGTGWNYNIVANP
+188 DGKSWNYDIKVYP
-201 KNAAVYGGISL
+201 KNTAVYGGINL
-212 KKYGKNYTPDGNSS
+212 KKYGKNYNPDGTSTEVALS
-226 EAPLEGAKF
+226 GATF
-235 YLQRKEGDEWV
+235 YLQRKDGDQWV
-246 TVTAPTVSNGNGTV
+246 TVTAPKVSDGNGTV
-260 DAETGL
+260 DGNGL
-266 LTTNRDGMINI
+266 LTTSADGMINI

-308 NNNQTVTIDDAY
+308 NDNQTVTISDAY
-320 KDTLENTIK
+320 KDTLPDTIK

-386 DNMSEALT
+386 DTMSSALT
-394 WESETEANLTIETKP
+394 WESETEANLTIATNP
-409 NVELVKGTDY
+409 NVALEDTDY
-419 TLTVPVNGTAGGTW
+419 ILTVPKDGTEGGTW
-433 TIEFTTEGKDK
+433 TIEFTTAGKEK
-444 LAASKVTSIS
+444 LATNKVTSIS
-454 VTFNTKLNSNATVN
+454 VTFNTTLNDNATVN
-468 NKGNLN
+468 KTGNLN
-474 DAGLTYSNGF
+474 DASLTYSNGF
-484 TSDDEKYPDQPEPK
+484 KSNDEEYPTQPDPK

-518 DGKDSNVKLQGAEFD
+518 DGKDSSIKLQGAEFN

-540 ETNPTEAELK
+540 ETNPTEAELAK
-550 NNGVKVGHYTTDE
+550 NGVFVGHYTTGE
-563 NGKIHVSGLKNGTYY
+563 NGEIHVNGLKNGTYY
-578 LVETKAPTYS
+578 LVETKAPTYN

-609 VVAVEYVVKE
+609 VVNVQYEVTTK
-619 TTTITTDENGNVTT
+619 TTIKTDANGNVTT
-633 NKSVDSEKYVGG
+633 NKIESTKYLGG
-645 ENNSG
+645 ENDSG

>member
-6 RFLTGLLSAVLALSL
+6 RFLTGLLSAALALSL

-26 MAEGGT
+26 MAAEGGT

-52 NEAKEDNLLD
+52 DKAEDDKLLD

-70 VADIVQSTTEAGTTD
+70 VANIVQSTVAGTTD
-85 VKMQPV
+85 VKMEPV

-108 YDDIKDT
+108 YDEIKNT
-115 VEKALAKDA
+115 VEKALADDA
-124 DPKLV
+124 DPKL
-129 AAGTAVTGESLDAS
+129 TAFATATTGDN
-143 GNKIK
+143 GIK
-148 GQAKFTNLGVGV
+148 GQAVFSEMPVGV

-173 NKTANFLVSIPMANE
+173 NKTANFLVSIPMANA
-188 DGTGWNYNIVANP
+188 DGTGWNYDIVANP

-308 NNNQTVTIDDAY
+308 NNDQTVTISDAY

-346 AENKDVYGKATDA
+346 AYGKATDA

-386 DNMSEALT
+386 DTMSSALT
-394 WESETEANLTIETKP
+394 WESETEANLTIEP
-409 NVELVKGTDY
+409 NQNVALVKDTDY
-419 TLTVPVNGTAGGTW
+419 KLTVPADDTKGGTW
-433 TIEFTTEGKDK
+433 TIEFTAAGKEK
-444 LAASKVTSIS
+444 LAANNVTSIS
-454 VTFNTKLNSNATVN
+454 VTFNTTLNKNAEVN
-468 NKGNLN
+468 KTGNLN
-474 DAGLTYSNGF
+474 DASLTYSNGF
-484 TSDDEKYPDQPEPK
+484 KSNDEEYPTQPDPK

-506 SVYTFGMNVEKV
+506 SVYTFGMNIEKV
-518 DGKDSNVKLQGAEFD
+518 DGKDSRGKLQGAEFD

-550 NNGVKVGHYTTDE
+550 TNGVKVGHYTTNE
-563 NGKIHVSGLKNGTYY
+563 YGEIHVSGLKNGTYY
-578 LVETKAPTYS
+578 LVETKAPTYN

-609 VVAVEYVVKE
+609 VVAVEYEVKE

-633 NKSVDSEKYVGG
+633 NKIESKKYVGG

>member
-6 RFLTGLLSAVLALSL
+6 RFLTGLLSAALALSL

-32 ITSTIDTNRTG
+32 ITSTINTAQKG

-52 NEAKEDNLLD
+52 DKQDPEKLLD

-70 VADIVQSTTEAGTTD
+70 VADIVQSTEAGTTD

-91 EALTN
+91 EALTK
-96 IKPDIQITSETK
+96 IKSDIQITSETK

-115 VEKALAKDA
+115 VDAALADNA
-124 DPKLV
+124 NPKL
-129 AAGTAVTGESLDAS
+129 TAFATATTGDN
-143 GNKIK
+143 GIT
-148 GQAKFTNLGVGV
+148 GQAVFSEMPVGV
-160 YLIVETDAPSQIV
+160 YLIVETGAPSQIV
-173 NKTANFLVSIPMANE
+173 NKTANFLVSIPMAKE
-188 DGTGWNYNIVANP
+188 DGTGWNYDIVANP

-212 KKYGKNYTPDGNSS
+212 KKYGKNYNPDGTFS
-226 EAPLEGAKF
+226 EVALSGATF
-235 YLQRKEGDEWV
+235 YLQRKEGNDWV
-246 TVTAPTVSNGNGTV
+246 TVTAPTVSANNGSV
-260 DAETGL
+260 DAKGL
-266 LTTNRDGMINI
+266 LTTSDSGMINI

-286 FIEYSA
+286 FIEHSA

-308 NNNQTVTIDDAY
+308 NNDQTVTISDAY
-320 KDTLENTIK
+320 KDTLANTIK
-329 VVNEKPS
+329 VVNEKPNV
-336 MEKQVKTGVD
+336 EKQVKTGVN

-386 DNMSEALT
+386 DNMSKALT
-394 WESETEANLTIETKP
+394 WESVEKANLTIETNP
-409 NVELVKGTDY
+409 HVDLVENTDY
-419 TLTVPVNGTAGGTW
+419 TLTVPAKGAEGGTW
-433 TIEFTTEGKDK
+433 TIEFTTAGKEK
-444 LAASKVTSIS
+444 LAANKVTSIS
-454 VTFNTKLNSNATVN
+454 VTFNTTLNKNATVN
-468 NKGNLN
+468 NTGNLN

-484 TSDDEKYPDQPEPK
+484 KSDDAKYPEQPEPK
-498 DEVIKNEA
+498 DEVIKNQA
-506 SVYTFGMNVEKV
+506 SVYTFGMKVEKV
-518 DGKDSNVKLQGAEFD
+518 DGKNSSIKLQGAEFD

-588 VVENGETKTYSYNL
+588 VTENGETKTYSYNL

-609 VVAVEYVVKE
+609 VVAVQYEVTT

-633 NKSVDSEKYVGG
+633 NKIVSEKYVGG
-645 ENNSG
+645 EDDSG

>member
-1 MKKAK
+1 MKKVK
-6 RFLTGLLSAVLALSL
+6 RFLTGLLSAALALSL

-26 MAEGGT
+26 MAADNGET
-32 ITSTIDTNRTG
+32 ITSTINTAQKG

-52 NEAKEDNLLD
+52 DKQDPEKLLD

-70 VADIVQSTTEAGTTD
+70 VADIVQSTEAGTTD

-91 EALTN
+91 EALTK
-96 IKPDIQITSETK
+96 IKSDIQITSETK

-115 VEKALAKDA
+115 VDAALAEDA
-124 DPKLV
+124 NPKL
-129 AAGTAVTGESLDAS
+129 TAFATATTGDN
-143 GNKIK
+143 GIT
-148 GQAKFTNLGVGV
+148 GQAVFSEMPVGV
-160 YLIVETDAPSQIV
+160 YLIVETGAPSQIV
-173 NKTANFLVSIPMANE
+173 NKTANFLVSIPMAKE
-188 DGTGWNYNIVANP
+188 DGTGWNYDIVANP

-212 KKYGKNYTPDGNSS
+212 KKYGKNYNPDGSS
-226 EAPLEGAKF
+226 TEAPLGGAKF
-235 YLQRKEGDEWV
+235 YLQRKEGNEWV

-266 LTTNRDGMINI
+266 LTTNNDGMINI

-286 FIEYSA
+286 FIEHSA

-308 NNNQTVTIDDAY
+308 NNDQTVTISDAY
-320 KDTLENTIK
+320 KDTLANTIK
-329 VVNEKPS
+329 VVNEKPN

-386 DNMSEALT
+386 DNMSNALT
-394 WESETEANLTIETKP
+394 WESETEANLTIETNP
-409 NVELVKGTDY
+409 NVKLEKGTDY
-419 TLTVPVNGTAGGTW
+419 TLTVPADGTEGGTW
-433 TIEFTTEGKDK
+433 TIEFTTAGKEK
-444 LAASKVTSIS
+444 LAANKVTSIS
-454 VTFNTKLNSNATVN
+454 VTFNTTLNKNATVN
-468 NKGNLN
+468 NTGNLN

-484 TSDDEKYPDQPEPK
+484 KSDDAKYPEQPEPK
-498 DEVIKNEA
+498 DEVIKNQA
-506 SVYTFGMNVEKV
+506 SVYTFGMKVEKV
-518 DGKDSNVKLQGAEFD
+518 DGKNSSIKLQGAEFD

-588 VVENGETKTYSYNL
+588 VTENGETKTYSYNL

-609 VVAVEYVVKE
+609 VVAVQYEVTT
-619 TTTITTDENGNVTT
+619 TTTITTDANGNVTT
-633 NKSVDSEKYVGG
+633 NKIVSEKYVGG
-645 ENNSG
+645 EDDSG

>member
-6 RFLTGLLSAVLALSL
+6 RFLTGLLSAALALSL

-52 NEAKEDNLLD
+52 NEPNSEKLLD

-70 VADIVQSTTEAGTTD
+70 VANIVQSTDASTGTTD

-91 EALTN
+91 EALTS

-115 VEKALAKDA
+115 VDAALADGA
-124 DPKLV
+124 DPKLL
-129 AAGTAVTGESLDAS
+129 AFATATTGANGT
-143 GNKIK
+143 K
-148 GQAKFTNLGVGV
+148 GQAVFSEMPVGV
-160 YLIVETDAPSQIV
+160 YLIVETGAPSQIV
-173 NKTANFLVSIPMANE
+173 NKTANFLVSIPMANT
-188 DGTGWNYNIVANP
+188 DGTGWNYDIVANP

-212 KKYGKNYTPDGNSS
+212 RKYGKNYTPDGKSS
-226 EAPLEGAKF
+226 EVPLEGATF
-235 YLQRKEGDEWV
+235 YLQRKAGDEWV

-308 NNNQTVTIDDAY
+308 NPDQTVTISGAYQDA
-320 KDTLENTIK
+320 LLNTIK

-346 AENKDVYGKATDA
+346 TYGKATDA

-394 WESETEANLTIETKP
+394 WESVAEANLTIETNP
-409 NVELVKGTDY
+409 NVELVKDTDY
-419 TLTVPVNGTAGGTW
+419 TLTAPADGTEGGTW
-433 TIEFTTEGKDK
+433 TIEFTAAGKDK
-444 LAASKVTSIS
+444 LAANKVTSIS
-454 VTFNTKLNSNATVN
+454 VTFNTKLNSKATVN

-484 TSDDEKYPDQPEPK
+484 KSDDEKYPDQPDPK

-506 SVYTFGMNVEKV
+506 SVYTFGMNIEKV
-518 DGKDSNVKLQGAEFD
+518 DGKDSRGKLQGAEFD

-550 NNGVKVGHYTTDE
+550 TNGVKVGHYTTNE
-563 NGKIHVSGLKNGTYY
+563 FGEIHVIGLKNGTYY
-578 LVETKAPTYS
+578 LVETKAPTYN

-609 VVAVEYVVKE
+609 DVAVQYEVITK
-619 TTTITTDENGNVTT
+619 TTTTTDANGNVTT
-633 NKSVDSEKYVGG
+633 NKIESTKYVGG
-645 ENNSG
+645 ENDSG
-650 NYKVIIKNNKGFNLP
+650 NYKVIVKNNKGFNLP

>member
-6 RFLTGLLSAVLALSL
+6 RFLTGLLSAALALSL

-26 MAEGGT
+26 MAAEGGT

-52 NEAKEDNLLD
+52 DKAEEDKLLD

-70 VADIVQSTTEAGTTD
+70 VAGIVQSTVAGTTD
-85 VKMQPV
+85 VKMEPV

-115 VEKALAKDA
+115 VDAALADGA
-124 DPKLV
+124 NPKL
-129 AAGTAVTGESLDAS
+129 TAFATATTGANDV
-143 GNKIK
+143 K
-148 GQAKFTNLGVGV
+148 GQAVFSGMPVGV
-160 YLIVETDAPSQIV
+160 YLIVETGAPSQIV
-173 NKTANFLVSIPMANE
+173 NKTANFLVSIPMANA
-188 DGTGWNYNIVANP
+188 DGTGWNYDIVANP

-212 KKYGKNYTPDGNSS
+212 KKYGKNYNPDGSS
-226 EAPLEGAKF
+226 TEVPLEGAKF
-235 YLQRKEGDEWV
+235 YLQRKDGDKWV
-246 TVTAPTVSNGNGTV
+246 TVTAPTVSADNGSV
-260 DAETGL
+260 DAKTGL
-266 LTTNRDGMINI
+266 LTTSKQGMINI

-286 FIEYSA
+286 FIEYCA

-308 NNNQTVTIDDAY
+308 NDDQTVTISDAY
-320 KDTLENTIK
+320 KDTTLKDTIK

-346 AENKDVYGKATDA
+346 TYGKATDA

-373 PSNVNKLAKYILT
+373 PSNVNKLEKYILT
-386 DNMSEALT
+386 DNMSKALT
-394 WESETEANLTIETKP
+394 WESVEKANLTIETNP
-409 NVELVKGTDY
+409 HVDLVKDTDY
-419 TLTVPVNGTAGGTW
+419 TLTVPADGKEGGTW
-433 TIEFTTEGKDK
+433 TIEFTTAGKDK
-444 LAASKVTSIS
+444 LATNNVTSIS

-468 NKGNLN
+468 NIGNLN

-484 TSDDEKYPDQPEPK
+484 KSTDDKYPDQPEPR

-506 SVYTFGMNVEKV
+506 SVYTFGMNIEKV
-518 DGKDSNVKLQGAEFD
+518 DGKDSRGKLQGAEFD

-550 NNGVKVGHYTTDE
+550 TNGVKVGSYTTDV
-563 NGKIHVSGLKNGTYY
+563 NGQIHVSGLKNGTYY
-578 LVETKAPTYS
+578 LVETKAPTYH
-588 VVENGETKTYSYNL
+588 VVENGVTKTYSYNL

-609 VVAVEYVVKE
+609 DVAVEYEVKE
-619 TTTITTDENGNVTT
+619 KTTISTDEKGNVTT
-633 NKSVDSEKYVGG
+633 NKMIESKKYEGG
-645 ENNSG
+645 ENDSG
-650 NYKVIIKNNKGFNLP
+650 NYKVIIKNNKGFDLP
-665 TTGGFGTLLFSGI
+665 VTGGFGTLLFSGI

>member
-6 RFLTGLLSAVLALSL
+6 RFLTGLLSAALALSL

-32 ITSTIDTNRTG
+32 ITSTIDTNKNG

-52 NEAKEDNLLD
+52 NEVDPDKLLD

-91 EALTN
+91 KALTS
-96 IKPDIQITSETK
+96 IDPAIQITSETK
-108 YDDIKDT
+108 YDEIKNT
-115 VEKALAKDA
+115 VDAALADGA
-124 DPKLV
+124 NPKLT
-129 AAGTAVTGESLDAS
+129 AFATAKTGDNGT
-143 GNKIK
+143 K
-148 GQAKFTNLGVGV
+148 GQAVFNEMPVGV

-173 NKTANFLVSIPMANE
+173 NKTANFLVSIPMVNE
-188 DGTGWNYNIVANP
+188 DRTGWDYDIVANP

-212 KKYGKNYTPDGNSS
+212 KKYGKNYNPDGTFS
-226 EAPLEGAKF
+226 EVALSGAKF
-235 YLQRKEGDEWV
+235 YLQRKEGDNWE
-246 TVTAPTVSNGNGTV
+246 TVTAPTVSANNGSV
-260 DAETGL
+260 DANGL
-266 LTTNRDGMINI
+266 LTTSTDGMINI

-299 GQAAYEFTI
+299 GQAAYVFTI
-308 NNNQTVTIDDAY
+308 NNDQSVTINDAY
-320 KDTLENTIK
+320 KDNTLANTIK
-329 VVNEKPS
+329 VVNEKPN

-373 PSNVNKLAKYILT
+373 PSNVDKLAKYILT

-394 WESETEANLTIETKP
+394 WESETAANLTIATNP
-409 NVELVKGTDY
+409 NVDLVKGTDY
-419 TLTVPVNGTAGGTW
+419 TLTVPADGAQGGTW
-433 TIEFTTEGKDK
+433 TIEFTTAGKEK
-444 LAASKVTSIS
+444 LAANNVTSIS
-454 VTFNTKLNSNATVN
+454 VTFNTKLNDKATVN
-468 NKGNLN
+468 NTGNLN

-484 TSDDEKYPDQPEPK
+484 KSDDAKYPEQPEPK
-498 DEVIKNEA
+498 DEVIKNQA
-506 SVYTFGMNVEKV
+506 SVYTFGMKVEKV
-518 DGKDSNVKLQGAEFD
+518 DGKNSSIKLQGAEFD

-540 ETNPTEAELK
+540 KTNPTEAELK

-588 VVENGETKTYSYNL
+588 VTENGETKTYSYNL

-609 VVAVEYVVKE
+609 VVAVQYEVTT
-619 TTTITTDENGNVTT
+619 TTTITTDANGNVTT
-633 NKSVDSEKYVGG
+633 NKIVSEKYVGG
-645 ENNSG
+645 EDDSG

>member
-6 RFLTGLLSAVLALSL
+6 RFLTGLLSAALALSL

-32 ITSTIDTNRTG
+32 ITSTIDMNRTG

-52 NEAKEDNLLD
+52 DKAEEDKLLD
-62 GVTFTAYK
+62 GVIFTAYK
-70 VADIVQSTTEAGTTD
+70 VADIVQSPDATGTTTD

-91 EALTN
+91 EALTK
-96 IKPDIQITSETK
+96 IKSDIQITSETK

-115 VEKALAKDA
+115 VDAALADNA
-124 DPKLV
+124 DPKLT
-129 AAGTAVTGESLDAS
+129 AFATATTGANGT
-143 GNKIK
+143 N
-148 GQAKFTNLGVGV
+148 GQAVFSGMPVGV

-173 NKTANFLVSIPMANE
+173 NKTANFLVSIPMVNANG
-188 DGTGWNYNIVANP
+188 DGWNYDIVANP

-212 KKYGKNYTPDGNSS
+212 KKYGKNYNPDGTFS
-226 EAPLEGAKF
+226 EVALSGATF
-235 YLQRKEGDEWV
+235 YLQRKEGDDWV
-246 TVTAPTVSNGNGTV
+246 TVTAPTVSANNGSV
-260 DAETGL
+260 DAKGL
-266 LTTNRDGMINI
+266 LTTSDSGMINI

-286 FIEYSA
+286 FIEHSA

-308 NNNQTVTIDDAY
+308 NNDQTVTISDAY
-320 KDTLENTIK
+320 KDTLANTIK
-329 VVNEKPS
+329 VVNEKPNV
-336 MEKQVKTGVD
+336 EKQVKTGVD

-409 NVELVKGTDY
+409 NGELVKGTDY

-506 SVYTFGMNVEKV
+506 SVYTFGMKVEKV
-518 DGKDSNVKLQGAEFD
+518 DGKNSSIKLQGAEFD

-588 VVENGETKTYSYNL
+588 VTENGETKTYSYNL

-609 VVAVEYVVKE
+609 VVAVQYEVTT

-633 NKSVDSEKYVGG
+633 NKIVSEKYVGG
-645 ENNSG
+645 EDDSG

>member
-1 MKKAK
+1 MKKVK
-6 RFLTGLLSAVLALSL
+6 RFLTGLLSAALALSL

-26 MAEGGT
+26 MAADNGET
-32 ITSTIDTNRTG
+32 ITSTINTAQKG

-52 NEAKEDNLLD
+52 DKQDPEKLLD

-70 VADIVQSTTEAGTTD
+70 VADIVQSTEAGTTD

-91 EALTN
+91 EALTK
-96 IKPDIQITSETK
+96 IKSDIQITSETK

-115 VEKALAKDA
+115 VDAALAEDA
-124 DPKLV
+124 NPKL
-129 AAGTAVTGESLDAS
+129 TAFATATTGDN
-143 GNKIK
+143 GIT
-148 GQAKFTNLGVGV
+148 GQAVFSKMPVGV
-160 YLIVETDAPSQIV
+160 YLIVETGAPSQIV
-173 NKTANFLVSIPMANE
+173 NKTANFLVSIPMAKE
-188 DGTGWNYNIVANP
+188 DGTGWNYDIVANP

-212 KKYGKNYTPDGNSS
+212 KKYGKNYNPDGSS
-226 EAPLEGAKF
+226 TEAPLGGAKF
-235 YLQRKEGDEWV
+235 YLQRKEGNEWV

-266 LTTNRDGMINI
+266 LTTNNDGMINI

-286 FIEYSA
+286 FIEHSA

-308 NNNQTVTIDDAY
+308 NNDQTVTISDAY
-320 KDTLENTIK
+320 KDTLANTIK
-329 VVNEKPS
+329 VVNEKPN

-386 DNMSEALT
+386 DNMSNALT
-394 WESETEANLTIETKP
+394 WESETEANLTIETNP
-409 NVELVKGTDY
+409 NVKLEKGTDY
-419 TLTVPVNGTAGGTW
+419 TLTVPADGTEGGTW
-433 TIEFTTEGKDK
+433 TIEFTTAGKEK
-444 LAASKVTSIS
+444 LAANKVTSIS
-454 VTFNTKLNSNATVN
+454 VTFNTTLNKNATVN
-468 NKGNLN
+468 NTGNLN

-484 TSDDEKYPDQPEPK
+484 KSDDAKYPEQPEPK
-498 DEVIKNEA
+498 DEVIKNQA
-506 SVYTFGMNVEKV
+506 SVYTFGMKVEKV
-518 DGKDSNVKLQGAEFD
+518 DGKNSSIKLQGAEFD

-588 VVENGETKTYSYNL
+588 VTENGETKTYSYNL

-609 VVAVEYVVKE
+609 VVAVQYEVTT

-633 NKSVDSEKYVGG
+633 NKIVSEKYVGG
-645 ENNSG
+645 EDDSG

>member
-6 RFLTGLLSAVLALSL
+6 RFLTGLLSAALALSL

-26 MAEGGT
+26 MATSYADTPT
-32 ITSTIDTNRTG
+32 INPDRYG
-43 SLTINKYEG
+43 SLTIYKFEG

-62 GVTFTAYK
+62 GVTFTAYQ
-70 VADIVQSTTEAGTTD
+70 VADIVQSTDPTTGTTGVEMKP
-85 VKMQPV
+85 VK
-91 EALTN
+91 ALTDIDSD
-96 IKPDIQITSETK
+96 IKITSETK
-108 YDDIKDT
+108 YTEIKET
-115 VEKALAKDA
+115 VDAALAK
-124 DPKLV
+124 
-129 AAGTAVTGESLDAS
+129 GTLTAFNTATTGDN
-143 GNKIK
+143 GTK
-148 GQAKFTNLGVGV
+148 GQAVFSEMPVGV

-173 NKTANFLVSIPMANE
+173 NKTANFLVSIPMAKE
-188 DGTGWNYNIVANP
+188 DGTGWNYDVKVYP
-201 KNAAVYGGISL
+201 KNAAVYGGINL
-212 KKYGKNYTPDGNSS
+212 KKYGKNYNPYGSS
-226 EAPLEGAKF
+226 TEAPLGGAKF
-235 YLQRKEGDEWV
+235 YLQRKEGNEWV

-266 LTTNRDGMINI
+266 LTTNNDGMINI

-286 FIEYSA
+286 FIEHSA

-308 NNNQTVTIDDAY
+308 KNDQTVTIDDAY
-320 KDTLENTIK
+320 KDDTLKDTIK

-346 AENKDVYGKATDA
+346 AYGKATDA

-386 DNMSEALT
+386 DTMSSALT
-394 WESETEANLTIETKP
+394 WESETEANLTIETNP
-409 NVELVKGTDY
+409 NVKLDKDTDY
-419 TLTVPVNGTAGGTW
+419 TLTVPEDGTEGGTW
-433 TIEFTTEGKDK
+433 TIEFTTAGKNK

-454 VTFNTKLNSNATVN
+454 VTFNTKLNDKATVN
-468 NKGNLN
+468 KTGNLN
-474 DAGLTYSNGF
+474 DASLTYSNGF
-484 TSDDEKYPDQPEPK
+484 KSNDEEYPTQPDPK

-506 SVYTFGMNVEKV
+506 SVYTFGMNIEKV
-518 DGKDSNVKLQGAEFD
+518 DGKDSRGKLQGAEFD

-540 ETNPTEAELK
+540 ETNPTEAELE
-550 NNGVKVGHYTTDE
+550 NNGVKVGHYTTDVYGE
-563 NGKIHVSGLKNGTYY
+563 IHVNGLKNGTYY
-578 LVETKAPTYS
+578 LVETKAPTYT
-588 VVENGETKTYSYNL
+588 VKENGETKTYSYNL

-609 VVAVEYVVKE
+609 VVAVEYEVTT
-619 TTTITTDENGNVTT
+619 TTTIKTDANGNVTT
-633 NKSVDSEKYVGG
+633 NKIESKKYVGG
-645 ENNSG
+645 EDNSG
-650 NYKVIIKNNKGFNLP
+650 NYKVIIKNNKGFDLP

>member
-6 RFLTGLLSAVLALSL
+6 RFLTGLLSAALALSL

-26 MAEGGT
+26 MAADNGET
-32 ITSTIDTNRTG
+32 ITSTINTAQKG

-52 NEAKEDNLLD
+52 DKQDPEKLLD

-70 VADIVQSTTEAGTTD
+70 VADIVQSTEAGTTD

-91 EALTN
+91 EALTK
-96 IKPDIQITSETK
+96 IKSDIQITSETK

-115 VEKALAKDA
+115 VDAALAEDA
-124 DPKLV
+124 NPKL
-129 AAGTAVTGESLDAS
+129 TAFATATTGDN
-143 GNKIK
+143 GIT
-148 GQAKFTNLGVGV
+148 GQAVFSEMPVGV
-160 YLIVETDAPSQIV
+160 YLIVETGAPSQIV
-173 NKTANFLVSIPMANE
+173 NKTANFLVSIPMAKE
-188 DGTGWNYNIVANP
+188 DGTGWNYDIVANP

-212 KKYGKNYTPDGNSS
+212 KKYGKNYNPDGTFS
-226 EAPLEGAKF
+226 EVALSGATF
-235 YLQRKEGDEWV
+235 YLQRKEGDDWV
-246 TVTAPTVSNGNGTV
+246 TVTAPTVSDSNGSV
-260 DAETGL
+260 DASGL
-266 LTTNRDGMINI
+266 LTTSANGMINI

-308 NNNQTVTIDDAY
+308 NNDQTVTISDAY
-320 KDTLENTIK
+320 KDTLANTIK

-346 AENKDVYGKATDA
+346 AYGKATDA

-386 DNMSEALT
+386 DTMSSALT
-394 WESETEANLTIETKP
+394 WESETEANLTIETNP
-409 NVELVKGTDY
+409 NVKLDKDTDY
-419 TLTVPVNGTAGGTW
+419 TLTVPEDGTEGGTW
-433 TIEFTTEGKDK
+433 TIEFTTAGKEK
-444 LAASKVTSIS
+444 LAANNVTSIS
-454 VTFNTKLNSNATVN
+454 VTFNTRLNKNATVN
-468 NKGNLN
+468 KEGNLN
-474 DAGLTYSNGF
+474 DASLTYSNGF
-484 TSDDEKYPDQPEPK
+484 KSNDEEYPTQPDPK

-506 SVYTFGMNVEKV
+506 SVYTFGMNIEKV
-518 DGKDSNVKLQGAEFD
+518 DGKDSRGKLQGAEFD

-550 NNGVKVGHYTTDE
+550 NNGVKVGHYTTDVYGE
-563 NGKIHVSGLKNGTYY
+563 IHVSGLKNGTYY
-578 LVETKAPTYS
+578 LVETKAPTYN

-609 VVAVEYVVKE
+609 VVNVQYEVDTK
-619 TTTITTDENGNVTT
+619 TTITTDANGNVTT
-633 NKSVDSEKYVGG
+633 NKIESKKYVGG
-645 ENNSG
+645 ENDSG
-650 NYKVIIKNNKGFNLP
+650 NYKVIIKNNKGFDLP

-697 RA
+697 RT

>member
-6 RFLTGLLSAVLALSL
+6 RFLTGLLSAALALSL

-32 ITSTIDTNRTG
+32 ITSTIDTNQTG

-52 NEAKEDNLLD
+52 DKAEEDKLLD

-70 VADIVQSTTEAGTTD
+70 VADIVQPTEAGTTD

-91 EALTN
+91 KALTS
-96 IKPDIQITSETK
+96 IDSAIQITSETK

-115 VEKALAKDA
+115 VDAALADNA
-124 DPKLV
+124 DPKLTV
-129 AAGTAVTGESLDAS
+129 FATATTGANDV
-143 GNKIK
+143 K
-148 GQAKFTNLGVGV
+148 GQAVFSEMPVGV
-160 YLIVETDAPSQIV
+160 YLIVETGAPSQIV
-173 NKTANFLVSIPMANE
+173 NKTANFLVSIPMVNANG
-188 DGTGWNYNIVANP
+188 DGWNYDIVANP

-212 KKYGKNYTPDGNSS
+212 KKYGKNYNPDGSS
-226 EAPLEGAKF
+226 TEAPLGGAKF
-235 YLQRKEGDEWV
+235 YLQRKEGNEWV

-266 LTTNRDGMINI
+266 LTTNNDGMINI

-286 FIEYSA
+286 FIEHSA

-308 NNNQTVTIDDAY
+308 NNDQTVTISDAY
-320 KDTLENTIK
+320 KDTLANTIK

-346 AENKDVYGKATDA
+346 AYGKATDA

-386 DNMSEALT
+386 DNMSKALT
-394 WESETEANLTIETKP
+394 WESETAANLTIATNP
-409 NVELVKGTDY
+409 NVDLVKGTDY
-419 TLTVPVNGTAGGTW
+419 TLTVPVDGTEGGTW
-433 TIEFTTEGKDK
+433 TIEFTTTGKEK
-444 LAASKVTSIS
+444 LAANNVTSIS
-454 VTFNTKLNSNATVN
+454 VTFNTKLNDKATVN
-468 NKGNLN
+468 NTGNLN

-484 TSDDEKYPDQPEPK
+484 KSDDEKYPEQPEPK

-563 NGKIHVSGLKNGTYY
+563 NGEIHVSGLKNGTYY

-588 VVENGETKTYSYNL
+588 VEENGKTKTYSYNL

-609 VVAVEYVVKE
+609 VVAVEYEVKE
-619 TTTITTDENGNVTT
+619 TTTITTDANGNVTT
-633 NKSVDSEKYVGG
+633 NKIESKKYLGG
-645 ENNSG
+645 ENDSG

>member
-1 MKKAK
+1 MKKVK
-6 RFLTGLLSAVLALSL
+6 RFLTGLLSAALALSL

-26 MAEGGT
+26 MAERRL
-32 ITSTIDTNRTG
+32 ITSTIDPSIPG
-43 SLTINKYEG
+43 SLTIHKYEG
-52 NEAKEDNLLD
+52 NEQDPNKLLD

-70 VADIVQSTTEAGTTD
+70 VADIVQSTDKTTGTTD
-85 VKMQPV
+85 VEMQPV
-91 EALTN
+91 EALKSIDPDIKITSDTKYEN
-96 IKPDIQITSETK
+96 IKE
-108 YDDIKDT
+108 T
-115 VEKALAKDA
+115 VEKALAKETE
-124 DPKLV
+124 PKLT
-129 AAGTAVTGESLDAS
+129 AFGTATTGAPN
-143 GNKIK
+143 GK
-148 GQAKFTNLGVGV
+148 GIALFEHMPVGV

-173 NKTANFLVSIPMANE
+173 NKTANFLVSIPMTEAND
-188 DGTGWNYNIVANP
+188 DGTYWNYDVEVYP

-308 NNNQTVTIDDAY
+308 NNDQTVTISDAY

-346 AENKDVYGKATDA
+346 AYGKATDA

-386 DNMSEALT
+386 DTMSSALT
-394 WESETEANLTIETKP
+394 WKSETEANLTIETNP
-409 NVELVKGTDY
+409 NIELVKDTDY
-419 TLTVPVNGTAGGTW
+419 TLNVPADGTEGGTW
-433 TIEFTTEGKDK
+433 TIEFTTAGKDK
-444 LAASKVTSIS
+444 LAANNVTSIS
-454 VTFNTKLNSNATVN
+454 VTFNTKLNSKATVN

-484 TSDDEKYPDQPEPK
+484 KSTDEKYPNQPEPK

-506 SVYTFGMNVEKV
+506 SVYTFGMNIEKV
-518 DGKDSNVKLQGAEFD
+518 DGKDSRGKLPGAEFD

-550 NNGVKVGHYTTDE
+550 TNGVKVGHYTTNE
-563 NGKIHVSGLKNGTYY
+563 YGEIHVSGLKNGTYY
-578 LVETKAPTYS
+578 LVETKAPTYN

-609 VVAVEYVVKE
+609 VVAVEYEVKE

-633 NKSVDSEKYVGG
+633 NKIESKKYVGG

>member
-6 RFLTGLLSAVLALSL
+6 RFLTGLLSAALALSL

-26 MAEGGT
+26 MAADNGGT
-32 ITSTIDTNRTG
+32 ITSTIDTNKNG

-52 NEAKEDNLLD
+52 NEQDPDKLLD

-70 VADIVQSTTEAGTTD
+70 VADIVQSTEAGTTD

-91 EALTN
+91 KALTS
-96 IKPDIQITSETK
+96 IDPAIQITSETK
-108 YDDIKDT
+108 YDEIKDT
-115 VEKALAKDA
+115 VEQALAEDA
-124 DPKLV
+124 NPKLT
-129 AAGTAVTGESLDAS
+129 AFATAKTGDNGT
-143 GNKIK
+143 K
-148 GQAKFTNLGVGV
+148 GQAVFNEMPVGV

-173 NKTANFLVSIPMANE
+173 NKTANFLVSIPMVKE
-188 DGTGWNYNIVANP
+188 DRTGWDYDIVANP

-212 KKYGKNYTPDGNSS
+212 KKYAKNYNPDGTFS
-226 EAPLEGAKF
+226 EVALSGAKF
-235 YLQRKEGDEWV
+235 YLQRKEGDNWE
-246 TVTAPTVSNGNGTV
+246 TVTAPTVSANNGSV
-260 DAETGL
+260 DANGL
-266 LTTNRDGMINI
+266 LTTSTDGMINI

-299 GQAAYEFTI
+299 GQAAYVFTI
-308 NNNQTVTIDDAY
+308 NNDQSVTISDAY
-320 KDTLENTIK
+320 KDTLANTIK
-329 VVNEKPS
+329 VVNEKPN

-346 AENKDVYGKATDA
+346 AENKDVYGNATDA

-386 DNMSEALT
+386 DNMSKALT
-394 WESETEANLTIETKP
+394 WESETAANLTIATNP
-409 NVELVKGTDY
+409 NVDLVKGTDY
-419 TLTVPVNGTAGGTW
+419 TLTVPAKGAEGGTW
-433 TIEFTTEGKDK
+433 TIEFTTAGKEK
-444 LAASKVTSIS
+444 LAANNVTSIS
-454 VTFNTKLNSNATVN
+454 VTFNTKLNDKATVN
-468 NKGNLN
+468 NTGNLN

-484 TSDDEKYPDQPEPK
+484 KSDDEKYPEQPEPK

-506 SVYTFGMNVEKV
+506 SVYTFGMKVEKV

-563 NGKIHVSGLKNGTYY
+563 NGEIHVSGLKNGTYY

-588 VVENGETKTYSYNL
+588 VEENGKTKTYSYNL

-609 VVAVEYVVKE
+609 VVAVEYEVKE
-619 TTTITTDENGNVTT
+619 TTTITTDANGNVTT
-633 NKSVDSEKYVGG
+633 NKIESKKYLGG
-645 ENNSG
+645 ENDSG

-697 RA
+697 RT

>member
-6 RFLTGLLSAVLALSL
+6 RFLTGLLSAALALSL

-26 MAEGGT
+26 MATSYADTPT
-32 ITSTIDTNRTG
+32 INPDRYG
-43 SLTINKYEG
+43 SLTIYKYEG

-62 GVTFTAYK
+62 GVTFTAYQ
-70 VADIVQSTTEAGTTD
+70 VADIVQSTDPTTGTTG
-85 VKMQPV
+85 VEMQPV

-96 IKPDIQITSETK
+96 IDSDIKITSETK
-108 YDDIKDT
+108 YTDIKET
-115 VEKALAKDA
+115 VDAALAK
-124 DPKLV
+124 
-129 AAGTAVTGESLDAS
+129 GTLTAFATATTGAN
-143 GNKIK
+143 GTK
-148 GQAKFTNLGVGV
+148 GQAVFSEMPVGV

-173 NKTANFLVSIPMANE
+173 NKTANFLVSIPMAKE
-188 DGTGWNYNIVANP
+188 DGTGWNYDVKVYP
-201 KNAAVYGGISL
+201 KNAAVYGGINL
-212 KKYGKNYTPDGNSS
+212 KKYGKNYNPDGSS
-226 EAPLEGAKF
+226 TEAPLGGAKF
-235 YLQRKEGDEWV
+235 YLQRKEGNEWV

-266 LTTNRDGMINI
+266 LTTNNDGMINI

-308 NNNQTVTIDDAY
+308 NDNQTVTISDAY
-320 KDTLENTIK
+320 KDTLPDTIK

-336 MEKQVKTGVD
+336 MEKQVKTGVE

-394 WESETEANLTIETKP
+394 WESVEKANLTIETNP
-409 NVELVKGTDY
+409 HVDLVENTDY
-419 TLTVPVNGTAGGTW
+419 TLTVPAKGAEGGTW
-433 TIEFTTEGKDK
+433 TIEFTTAGKEK
-444 LAASKVTSIS
+444 LAANKVTSIS
-454 VTFNTKLNSNATVN
+454 VTFNTTLNKNATVN
-468 NKGNLN
+468 NTGNLN

-484 TSDDEKYPDQPEPK
+484 KSDDAKYPEQPEPK
-498 DEVIKNEA
+498 DEVIKNQA
-506 SVYTFGMNVEKV
+506 SVYTFGMKVEKV
-518 DGKDSNVKLQGAEFD
+518 DGKNSSIKLQGAEFD

-588 VVENGETKTYSYNL
+588 VTENGETKTYSYNL

-609 VVAVEYVVKE
+609 VVAVQYEVTT

-633 NKSVDSEKYVGG
+633 NKIVSEKYVGG
-645 ENNSG
+645 EDDSG

>member
-6 RFLTGLLSAVLALSL
+6 RFLTGLLSAALALSL

-26 MAEGGT
+26 MAAEGGT

-52 NEAKEDNLLD
+52 DKAEEDKLLD

-70 VADIVQSTTEAGTTD
+70 VANIVQSTDASTGTTD
-85 VKMQPV
+85 VKMEPV
-91 EALTN
+91 KALTN

-115 VEKALAKDA
+115 VDAALADGA
-124 DPKLV
+124 NPKLL

-143 GNKIK
+143 GKKIK

-173 NKTANFLVSIPMANE
+173 NKTANFLVSIPMANA
-188 DGTGWNYNIVANP
+188 DGTGWNYDIVANP

-212 KKYGKNYTPDGNSS
+212 KKYGKNYNPDGSS
-226 EAPLEGAKF
+226 TEVPLEGAQF

-246 TVTAPTVSNGNGTV
+246 TVKAPTVSADNGSV
-260 DAETGL
+260 DAKTGL
-266 LTTNRDGMINI
+266 LTTSKQGMINI

-308 NNNQTVTIDDAY
+308 NDNQTVTISDAY
-320 KDTLENTIK
+320 KDTTLKDTIK

-346 AENKDVYGKATDA
+346 TYGKATDA

-386 DNMSEALT
+386 DNMSKALT
-394 WESETEANLTIETKP
+394 WESVEKANLTIETNP
-409 NVELVKGTDY
+409 HVDLVKDTDY
-419 TLTVPVNGTAGGTW
+419 TLTVPEDGAEGGTW
-433 TIEFTTEGKDK
+433 TIEFTTAGKDK
-444 LAASKVTSIS
+444 LAANNVTSIS

-484 TSDDEKYPDQPEPK
+484 KSTDEKYPDQPEPK

-506 SVYTFGMNVEKV
+506 SVYTFGMNIEKV
-518 DGKDSNVKLQGAEFD
+518 DGKDSSVKLQGAEFD

-540 ETNPTEAELK
+540 EANPTEAELK
-550 NNGVKVGHYTTDE
+550 TNGVKVGHYTTGKD
-563 NGKIHVSGLKNGTYY
+563 GKIHVSGLKNGTYY

-609 VVAVEYVVKE
+609 DVAVEYVVKE
-619 TTTITTDENGNVTT
+619 TTTIATDEHGNVTT
-633 NKSVDSEKYVGG
+633 NKKIESEKYVGG
-645 ENNSG
+645 ENDSG
-650 NYKVIIKNNKGFNLP
+650 NYKVIVKNNKGFDLP

>member
-6 RFLTGLLSAVLALSL
+6 RFLTGLLSAALALSL

-26 MAEGGT
+26 MAERRL
-32 ITSTIDTNRTG
+32 ITSTIDPSIPG
-43 SLTINKYEG
+43 SLTIHKYEG
-52 NEAKEDNLLD
+52 NEQDPNKLLD

-70 VADIVQSTTEAGTTD
+70 VADIVQSTDTTTGTTD

-91 EALTN
+91 EALTK

-108 YDDIKDT
+108 YENIKDT
-115 VEKALAKDA
+115 VDAALADDA
-124 DPKLV
+124 NPKLT
-129 AAGTAVTGESLDAS
+129 AFGTATTGAN
-143 GNKIK
+143 GTK
-148 GQAKFTNLGVGV
+148 GQAVFSGMPVGV

-173 NKTANFLVSIPMANE
+173 NKTANFLVSIPMTEADE
-188 DGTGWNYNIVANP
+188 EETYWNYDITVYP
-201 KNAAVYGGISL
+201 KNAAVYGGINL
-212 KKYGKNYTPDGNSS
+212 KKYGKNYNPDGSS
-226 EAPLEGAKF
+226 TEAPLGGAKF
-235 YLQRKEGDEWV
+235 YLQRKDGDQWV
-246 TVTAPTVSNGNGTV
+246 TVTAPKVSDGNGTV
-260 DAETGL
+260 DGNGL
-266 LTTNRDGMINI
+266 LTTSADGMINI

-308 NNNQTVTIDDAY
+308 NDNQTVTISDAY
-320 KDTLENTIK
+320 KDTLPDTIK

-346 AENKDVYGKATDA
+346 AYGKATDA

-373 PSNVNKLAKYILT
+373 PSNVDKLAKYILT
-386 DNMSEALT
+386 DTMSNALT
-394 WESETEANLTIETKP
+394 WENETEANLTIEP
-409 NVELVKGTDY
+409 NQNVALVKDTDY
-419 TLTVPVNGTAGGTW
+419 KLTVPADDTKGGTW
-433 TIEFTTEGKDK
+433 TIEFTAAGKNK
-444 LAASKVTSIS
+444 LAANKVTSIS
-454 VTFNTKLNSNATVN
+454 VTFNTKLNDKATVN
-468 NKGNLN
+468 DKGNLN
-474 DAGLTYSNGF
+474 DASLTYSNGF
-484 TSDDEKYPDQPEPK
+484 KSDKEGYPEQPDPK

-518 DGKDSNVKLQGAEFD
+518 DGKDSRGKLPGAEFD
-533 LYLYNGS
+533 LYLYKGS
-540 ETNPTEAELK
+540 EENPTEADLK
-550 NNGVKVGHYTTDE
+550 NPDKAVKVGHYTTDV
-563 NGKIHVSGLKNGTYY
+563 NGEINVTGLKNGTYY
-578 LVETKAPTYS
+578 LVETKAPTYN

-609 VVAVEYVVKE
+609 VVKVDYEVKE

-633 NKSVDSEKYVGG
+633 NKMIESKKYVGG
-645 ENNSG
+645 EG
-650 NYKVIIKNNKGFNLP
+650 GIFKVIIKNNKGFNLP

-697 RA
+697 RT

>member
-6 RFLTGLLSAVLALSL
+6 RFLTGLLSAALALSL

-26 MAEGGT
+26 MAAEGDGT
-32 ITSTIDTNRTG
+32 ITSTINTAQKG

-52 NEAKEDNLLD
+52 DKEDKDKLLN

-70 VADIVQSTTEAGTTD
+70 VADIVQSPDATGTTTD

-91 EALTN
+91 EALTK
-96 IKPDIQITSETK
+96 IKSDIQITSETK

-115 VEKALAKDA
+115 VDAALAEDA
-124 DPKLV
+124 TPKL
-129 AAGTAVTGESLDAS
+129 TAFATATTGDK
-143 GNKIK
+143 GIT
-148 GQAKFTNLGVGV
+148 GQAVFSEMPVGV
-160 YLIVETDAPSQIV
+160 YLIVETGAPSQIV
-173 NKTANFLVSIPMANE
+173 NKTANFLVSIPMVNANG
-188 DGTGWNYNIVANP
+188 DGWNYDIVANP

-212 KKYGKNYTPDGNSS
+212 KKYGKNYNPDGSFT

-235 YLQRKEGDEWV
+235 YLQRKEGNEWV

-266 LTTNRDGMINI
+266 LTTNNDGMINI

-286 FIEYSA
+286 FIEHSA

-308 NNNQTVTIDDAY
+308 NNDQTVTISDAY
-320 KDTLENTIK
+320 KDTLANTIK

-346 AENKDVYGKATDA
+346 AYGKATDA

-386 DNMSEALT
+386 DTMSSALT
-394 WESETEANLTIETKP
+394 WESETEANLTIETNP
-409 NVELVKGTDY
+409 NVALEDTDY
-419 TLTVPVNGTAGGTW
+419 ILTVPKDGTEGGTW
-433 TIEFTTEGKDK
+433 TIEFTTAGKNK
-444 LAASKVTSIS
+444 LAANKVTSIS

-484 TSDDEKYPDQPEPK
+484 KSDDAKYPEQPEPK
-498 DEVIKNEA
+498 DEVIKNQA
-506 SVYTFGMNVEKV
+506 SVYTFGMNIEKV
-518 DGKDSNVKLQGAEFD
+518 DGKDSRGKLQGAEFD

-550 NNGVKVGHYTTDE
+550 NNGVKVGHYTTDVYGE
-563 NGKIHVSGLKNGTYY
+563 IHVSGLKNGTYY
-578 LVETKAPTYS
+578 LVETKAPTYN
-588 VVENGETKTYSYNL
+588 VVENGVTKTYSYNL

-609 VVAVEYVVKE
+609 DVAVQYEVI
-619 TTTITTDENGNVTT
+619 TTTTTTTDENGNVTT
-633 NKSVDSEKYVGG
+633 NKIESKKYLGG